1 MPENTPMCAFRLKMA
16 DTHASSHRTHASPQG
31 TPASLSSKSSRRSP
45 GLLAALRS
53 FRIRLLQCILCLT
66 IGMGSSLA
74 FASGTVKSIHT
85 RGQLRCGVSEGIP
98 GFSARDA
105 AGRWSGLDVDLCR
118 AVAAAVLGDPARV
131 KFVPLKASARFPA
144 LQAGQVDLLVR
155 NTTWTMSREVLLA
168 VEFPA
173 VLFYDGQA
181 FMVPAELSSTP
192 AASLQ
197 GPICVEKGTTHER
210 NLARFSAEHGTKVEV
225 LVIDSAHG
233 AAAALFAGKCR
244 AYSSD
249 ASQLAALR
257 LQAPGGAARYA
268 ILPERISKEPLGPV
282 VPNSDPHWGSVVRW
296 VLYTLVEAEERGITR
311 ATADRAVPLAIA
323 RGSTDA
329 RARADWDYSV
339 RELGLRQD
347 WAVQAIRAVGNY
359 GEMFERNLGAGSPL
373 RLERGLNRLWT
384 QGGLMYAP
392 PLN

>member
-1 MPENTPMCAFRLKMA
+1 MRVPRFKIAVP
-16 DTHASSHRTHASPQG
+16 HAGRHRTHDLPLCLLVLRDPDPSRAD
-31 TPASLSSKSSRRSP
+31 PAM
-45 GLLAALRS
+45 GVALRMTRN
-53 FRIRLLQCILCLT
+53 FLLQIILCLS
-66 IGMGSSLA
+66 ICAGSSFALA
-74 FASGTVKSIHT
+74 SETVKSIHT

-144 LQAGQVDLLVR
+144 LKAGQVDLLAR

-173 VLFYDGQA
+173 VLYYDGQA
-181 FMVPAELSSTP
+181 FMVPAELSNTP
-192 AASLQ
+192 AESLR
-197 GPICVEKGTTHER
+197 GPICIEKGTTNER
-210 NLARFSAEHGTKVEV
+210 NLVKFFAARGAKVET

-233 AAAALFAGKCR
+233 AAEALFAGKCR
-244 AYSSD
+244 AYTSD

-257 LQAPGGAARYA
+257 LQAPGGTGKYV

-282 VPNSDPHWGSVVRW
+282 VQNDDPHWTSLVRW

-311 ATADRAVPLAIA
+311 ATADKAVPLAIA

-329 RARADWDYSV
+329 RARADWDYSA

>member
-1 MPENTPMCAFRLKMA
+1 MRAPRFELAVL
-16 DTHASSHRTHASPQG
+16 HASPHLKR
-31 TPASLSSKSSRRSP
+31 TPLPLTLALRDPDCPPRSP
-45 GLLAALRS
+45 RLLAALRL
-53 FRIRLLQCILCLT
+53 IHNHLLQILLCLS
-66 IGMGSSLA
+66 IGLGSSPALA
-74 FASGTVKSIHT
+74 SETVKSIHT
-85 RGQLRCGVSEGIP
+85 RGQLRCGISEGIP

-118 AVAAAVLGDPARV
+118 AVAAAVLGDPSKV

-144 LQAGQVDLLVR
+144 LKAGQVDLLSR

-173 VLFYDGQA
+173 VLYFDGQA
-181 FMVPAELSSTP
+181 FMVPAELSNTP

-210 NLARFSAEHGTKVEV
+210 NLARFFATRETKVETR
-225 LVIDSAHG
+225 VIDSAHH
-233 AAAALFAGKCR
+233 AADALFAGKCR
-244 AYSSD
+244 AYTSD

-257 LQAPGGAARYA
+257 LRAPAGAEKYV

-282 VPNSDPHWGSVVRW
+282 VPNSDPHWVSLVRW
-296 VLYTLVEAEERGITR
+296 VLYTLIEAEERGITR
-311 ATADRAVPLAIA
+311 ATADKAVPLAIA

-339 RELGLRQD
+339 RELGLRPD
-347 WAVQAIRAVGNY
+347 WAAQAIGAVGNY
-359 GEMFERNLGAGSPL
+359 GEMFERNLGAGGPL

>member
-1 MPENTPMCAFRLKMA
+1 M
-16 DTHASSHRTHASPQG
+16 G
-31 TPASLSSKSSRRSP
+31 V
-45 GLLAALRS
+45 ALRMIRS
-53 FRIRLLQCILCLT
+53 FLLQTILCLL
-66 IGMGSSLA
+66 ICAGSSFALA
-74 FASGTVKSIHT
+74 SETVKSVHA
-85 RGQLRCGVSEGIP
+85 RGHLRCGVSEGIP

-144 LQAGQVDLLVR
+144 LKAGRVDLLAR

-168 VEFPA
+168 VQFPA

-181 FMVPAELSSTP
+181 FMVPAESSATP
-192 AASLQ
+192 AAALQ

-210 NLARFSAEHGTKVEV
+210 NLMRFFAARGAKVEA
-225 LVIDSAHG
+225 LVIDSAHH
-233 AAAALFAGKCR
+233 AADALFAGKCR
-244 AYSSD
+244 AYTSD

-257 LQAPGGAARYA
+257 LQAPGGAGRYV

-282 VPNSDPHWGSVVRW
+282 VHNDDPHWASLVRW
-296 VLYTLVEAEERGITR
+296 VMYALIEAEERGITR
-311 ATADRAVPLAIA
+311 ATADKAVPLAIA
-323 RGSTDA
+323 RGSSDA
-329 RARADWDYSV
+329 RARADWDYSM

-347 WAVQAIRAVGNY
+347 WAVQAIRAAGNY